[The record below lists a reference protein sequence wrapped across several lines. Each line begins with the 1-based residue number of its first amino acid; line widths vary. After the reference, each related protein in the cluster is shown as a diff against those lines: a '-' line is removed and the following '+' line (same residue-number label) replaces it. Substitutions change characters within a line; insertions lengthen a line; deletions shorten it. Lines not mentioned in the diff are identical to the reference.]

1 MSRGTDQLKEME
13 QLVASTRRRTDVLFK
28 TGMEAAHAAD
38 VNRMERSTSSLREAI
53 KNPKLPRDFVL
64 GIQGQLRDIELLG
77 YRKYIDATLNLARR
91 AAQTHDD
98 KKKVA
103 LLKTVRDYLP
113 KAVAAGAGED
123 FRRDTMRVMEI
134 VEFTGT
140 PVVPPEGT
148 KAKPNEK
155 TPAPMPAN
163 RAKF

>member
-1 MSRGTDQLKEME
+1 MSHATDQLKEME

-28 TGMEAAHAAD
+28 SGMDAAHAGD
-38 VNRMERSTSSLREAI
+38 VNRMERSTSGLREAI
-53 KNPKLPRDFVL
+53 KNPKLPRDFAQ
-64 GIQGQLRDIELLG
+64 GIQSQIRDIELLG

-91 AAQTHDD
+91 AAQNHDD
-98 KKKVA
+98 KKKFA

-113 KAVAAGAGED
+113 KAISAGAGED
-123 FRRDTMRVMEI
+123 FRRDTLRVMEI

-155 TPAPMPAN
+155 NPAPVPAN
-163 RAKF
+163 RSKF